1 MQPTVG
7 FIGFGNMARAI
18 AEGLIRAGFPK
29 EKILA
34 SVRSERSKEKLQK
47 EGFKVLPPEEV
58 IEKSDFLFLA
68 TKPKDLPAAVEPF
81 KEHPKKGEKV
91 FISVAAGVPLRKLKD
106 LLGED
111 SKIVRTMPNVNV
123 AVGKGVW
130 GVAFSENLTPAERQT
145 VKELL
150 EKTGLVVELEESLMD
165 AITALAGSGPA
176 FIAEIIDAF
185 AEAGVKLG
193 FKYPDALKIAL
204 YTFTGTLQLMEERN
218 EHPILLR
225 DKVTS
230 PAGTTIYGLSKLH
243 SEGIKGKLIEVV
255 EEAYKRAKG
264 LT

>member
-18 AEGLIRAGFPK
+18 AEGLTRAGFPK

-34 SVRSERSKEKLQK
+34 SVRSERSRERLQR

-58 IEKSDFLFLA
+58 FEKSQILFLA
-68 TKPKDLPAAVEPF
+68 TKPKDLPAAVKPF
-81 KEHPKKGEKV
+81 KDHPQKGEKI
-91 FISVAAGVPLRKLKD
+91 FISVAAGVSLQKLKD

-130 GVAFSENLTPAERQT
+130 GVAYSENLTPAERER

-150 EKTGLVVELEESLMD
+150 EKTGLVVELDEGLMD
-165 AITALAGSGPA
+165 AITALAGSAPA
-176 FIAEIIDAF
+176 FIAEIVDAF

-193 FKYPDALKIAL
+193 FKYPEALKIAL
-204 YTFTGTLQLMEERN
+204 YTFTGTLQLMEESG

-243 SEGIKGKLIEVV
+243 SEGVKGKLIEVI
-255 EEAYKRAKG
+255 EEAYKRARKWD
-264 LT
+264 

>member
-29 EKILA
+29 ENILA
-34 SVRSERSKEKLQK
+34 SVRSERSREKLQK

-58 IEKSDFLFLA
+58 FEKSDFLFLA
-68 TKPKDLPAAVEPF
+68 TKPKDLPEAVKPF
-81 KEHPKKGEKV
+81 KDHPQKGEKI
-91 FISVAAGVPLRKLKD
+91 FISVAAGVPLQKLKD
-106 LLGED
+106 LLGEEA
-111 SKIVRTMPNVNV
+111 KIVRTMPNVNV

-130 GVAFSENLTPAERQT
+130 GVAFSEKLTPAQRQT

-193 FKYPDALKIAL
+193 FKYLDALKIAL